1 MHLRPKA
8 SAFEPETDAGQARAE
23 VRKVPEAEVG
33 LSITEIRN
41 IYPCLSEKSSQAER
55 TSLRLNPTWPKPSGP
70 LNFTTSRSGR
80 FGLGL
85 ASVVQ
90 ERRPTFNLTTFS
102 LSQADFIDLTRL
114 LASSKDKSIRDDSPK
129 LQTSWQVVPS
139 DLMYSPYV
147 NEISSSLARGR
158 LTASGEPGSDSLA
171 RP

>member
-1 MHLRPKA
+1 
-8 SAFEPETDAGQARAE
+8 
-23 VRKVPEAEVG
+23 VPEAEVG

-90 ERRPTFNLTTFS
+90 ERRPIFNLTTFI
-102 LSQADFIDLTRL
+102 LSQADFIDLMRL